1 MRWSGLRA
9 HGGARYAA
17 GMRSLAP
24 TLLVSPLLSW
34 LPAQEVSAVPSAVE
48 LVPADAR
55 PEALATDRQFL
66 EGPVWLPQERAL
78 VCSDIPA
85 GKLLRWTAKDGL
97 VEWKSVANANGNTLD
112 RDGRLLTCQHG
123 DRNIVRHEA
132 DGGLTVLVAS
142 FAGKALNSPNDL
154 ALRAD
159 GSLWFTDPSYGL
171 GRRERGV
178 AGNFVY
184 RLAADGQLTVVQ
196 REFDMPNGICF
207 APDHRRLYVADSGKP
222 QRIGAFDVRED
233 GSLGPAVFWIPQG
246 SDGMRCDQHGNLYT
260 TSKRAVVVFDPAG
273 KKLLSIALGEE
284 PTNLC
289 FGGEDGR
296 TLFVT
301 ARTHLYRITTRVAGA
316 ALPSAPVLPT
326 APGGDGRD
334 RR

>member
-1 MRWSGLRA
+1 MR
-9 HGGARYAA
+9 
-17 GMRSLAP
+17 
-24 TLLVSPLLSW
+24 TLPKALLPLMLLPS
-34 LPAQEVSAVPSAVE
+34 LPAQVVHAVPAAAE
-48 LVPADAR
+48 LVAADAV

-66 EGPVWLPQERAL
+66 EGPVWLPHERAL

-85 GKLLRWTAKDGL
+85 GKLLRWTAKDG
-97 VEWKSVANANGNTLD
+97 VTEWKSVANANGNTLD

-123 DRNIVRHEA
+123 ARNIVRHET
-132 DGGLTVLVAS
+132 DGGLTVLVAA

-178 AGNFVY
+178 DGNFVY
-184 RLAADGQLTVVQ
+184 RLGTDGGLTVVQ

-207 APDHRRLYVADSGKP
+207 APDHRRLYVADSGKH
-222 QRIGAFDVRED
+222 QRIGAFEVRDD
-233 GSLGPAVFWIPQG
+233 GSLGPALFWIPQG

-260 TSKRAVVVFDPAG
+260 TSSRAVVVYDPAG
-273 KKLLSIALGEE
+273 KKLLSIGLDQA

-301 ARTHLYRITTRVAGA
+301 ARTHLVRIATKVTGA
-316 ALPSAPVLPT
+316 ALPAAPV
-326 APGGDGRD
+326 APATPAAQGGAGRTGG
-334 RR
+334 